1 MTQASERA
9 GVGGESL
16 SRGEASRVIHC
27 KRIAGSLG
35 NVGVD
40 VETSWG
46 PAQ

>member
-9 GVGGESL
+9 GVGGKSL
-16 SRGEASRVIHC
+16 GRGEASRIVHC

-35 NVGVD
+35 NGD